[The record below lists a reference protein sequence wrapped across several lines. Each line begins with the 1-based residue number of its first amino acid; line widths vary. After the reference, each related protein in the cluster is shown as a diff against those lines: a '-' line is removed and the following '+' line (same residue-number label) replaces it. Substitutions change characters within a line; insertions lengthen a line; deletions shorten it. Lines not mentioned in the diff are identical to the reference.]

1 MIIEVLYPELCN
13 LYGDAMNAEYL
24 YRAVPESELIKTSL
38 KSRPA
43 FIDKTVDFIYLGS
56 MTEEGQTLAIEALKQ
71 YHKKLL
77 ELIENKTLIL
87 ATGNAMELF
96 GTHIENEDG
105 SFIEALNIFNL
116 HSKRQMMNR
125 YSSIYLGT
133 FEAIDIVGFKSQF
146 AHIYDN
152 DNKDTPALF
161 ETIRG
166 AGRKPGEKEEG
177 ARINNF
183 IATSV
188 LGPLLILNPP
198 FTRYLLSLL
207 NVHSCALPYEN
218 EILTAYNARLSE
230 FKDPKTG
237 VEY

>member
-1 MIIEVLYPELCN
+1 MIIEVLFPELCN

-24 YRAVPESELIKTSL
+24 YRALPGSEIIKSTL

-43 FIDKTVDFIYLGS
+43 FIEKNVDFIYLGS
-56 MTEEGQTLAIEALKQ
+56 MTEDSQALAIEALKQ
-71 YHKKLL
+71 YREKLL

-105 SFIEALNIFNL
+105 SYIKALDFLNL
-116 HSKRQMMNR
+116 HSKRRMMRR

-133 FEAIDIVGFKSQF
+133 FEAIEIVGFKSQF
-146 AHIYDN
+146 AHIYDD

-161 ETIRG
+161 DTIRG
-166 AGRKPGEKEEG
+166 AGRKPGQKEEG

-183 IATSV
+183 ITTSV

-207 NVHSCALPYEN
+207 NVHSCVLPYEN

>member
-1 MIIEVLYPELCN
+1 MIIEVLFPELCN

-24 YRAVPESELIKTSL
+24 HRALPESKIIKSSL

-43 FIDKTVDFIYLGS
+43 FADNNVDFIYLGS
-56 MTEEGQTLAIEALKQ
+56 MTENSQALAIEALKQ
-71 YHKKLL
+71 YREKLL

-105 SFIEALNIFNL
+105 SFIEALKFFNL
-116 HSKRQMMNR
+116 HSKRQMMCR

-133 FEAIDIVGFKSQF
+133 FDAIDIVGFKSQF
-146 AHIYDN
+146 AHIYDE
-152 DNKDTPALF
+152 DSKDTPALF

-166 AGRKPGEKEEG
+166 AGRKPGQKEEG

-183 IATSV
+183 FATSV

-207 NVHSCALPYEN
+207 NVHSCVLPYEN

-237 VEY
+237 TEY